1 MTHNIWPR
9 GLWGNIALKTVFRIS
24 DSFLCSSAH
33 FKNASLFF
41 FSGKL
46 DLENQNKTDF
56 ILIMQ
61 TAIYNGSISHPVVYF
76 SFQLMTFWFVL
87 LQRIWSAGAQER
99 GNIIHGCFFVKG
111 SRSQS
116 ACLTK
121 PDQIHCH
128 LTSFSVEESNVH
140 HSATGVLHTAVGTL
154 NAIACYVTTDV
165 NDFCHVE
172 AKDKLLLML

>member
-1 MTHNIWPR
+1 MMHHLWPR
-9 GLWGNIALKTVFRIS
+9 GVWGNMASNRIS

-33 FKNASLFF
+33 FKKLFF
-41 FSGKL
+41 S
-46 DLENQNKTDF
+46 LENQSKTDF

-61 TAIYNGSISHPVVYF
+61 TAIYNRSIIHPVAYF
-76 SFQLMTFWFVL
+76 SFQLMTFWFML
-87 LQRIWSAGAQER
+87 LQRIRSAGAQDR
-99 GNIIHGCFFVKG
+99 GNIIHGCFFVKA

-128 LTSFSVEESNVH
+128 LTSFSVGESNVH
-140 HSATGVLHTAVGTL
+140 HSATGVLHRAVGTL
-154 NAIACYVTTDV
+154 NAIACYVATDV

-172 AKDKLLLML
+172 AKDKLLLVM